1 MFNGIQVDHGRLDEA
16 SRDLVRA
23 AVRIEGRL
31 DQLESELAPLRSSW
45 GGSAQESYVLAQRQ
59 WDTAMVEMV
68 ALLRDFSTGVT
79 EANEA
84 YRAADL
90 RGSRRFG

>member
-1 MFNGIQVDHGRLDEA
+1 MFSGIQVDHGQLDEA
-16 SRDLVRA
+16 SRDLVQA

-59 WDTAMVEMV
+59 WDAAMVEMV
-68 ALLRDFSTGVT
+68 TLLRDFSVGVT